1 LTKSCSSSVHTKKS
15 AKPSSPSSREKQKR
29 LTINP
34 ILEKEPKDNQI
45 THTTN
50 LIPNH
55 NLRTHSKEKVT
66 KVTWMTQVRIQSFSD
81 QNMIG
86 FLALGRDVV
95 ETDSRLRHSDTA
107 NNLSHEYQSETE
119 KDCICVTP
127 RIL

>member
-1 LTKSCSSSVHTKKS
+1 LTKSCSSSVHQRQQ
-15 AKPSSPSSREKQKR
+15 AIFPINLSSK

-55 NLRTHSKEKVT
+55 NLRTHSKEEVT
-66 KVTWMTQVRIQSFSD
+66 KVTRMAKIRIQSFRD
-81 QNMIG
+81 QNMIV
-86 FLALGRDVV
+86 FLALRRDVV
-95 ETDSRLRHSDTA
+95 ETDSSLCHGDTA
-107 NNLSHEYQSETE
+107 DNLSHEYQSETE

-127 RIL
+127 GIL